1 MPSAAPPA
9 GHTPV
14 RTPPGHT
21 AGPGSPGPDAVGRTG
36 DTSLGLPVVKPAPA
50 GQAPAA
56 PPADDGGEV
65 SGLRFWPPA
74 AEVKDLPR
82 TREAAPTPAFGVE
95 ILRDVAMR
103 QTPAIIPMTA
113 GVKREPATASPAAVR
128 LAEPERQVSSDAPD
142 SVRHRISILQR
153 LLARGEISP
162 DVYQQR
168 LDEILK
174 KKR

>member
-1 MPSAAPPA
+1 MPSTAPPA
-9 GHTPV
+9 GPAAV
-14 RTPPGHT
+14 RTPPGHPVG
-21 AGPGSPGPDAVGRTG
+21 AGAASPEAVGRTG
-36 DTSLGLPVVKPAPA
+36 DTSLGLPVVRPAPA

-56 PPADDGGEV
+56 PPAPDSGEV
-65 SGLRFWPPA
+65 SGLRFWPPVEA
-74 AEVKDLPR
+74 VKDLPR

-95 ILRDVAMR
+95 VLREVALR
-103 QTPAIIPMTA
+103 QTPAIIPVTA
-113 GVKREPATASPAAVR
+113 GIKREPASTPAAVR
-128 LAEPERQVSSDAPD
+128 LAEPEREVSSDAPD

-168 LDEILK
+168 LDAILK

>member
-1 MPSAAPPA
+1 M
-9 GHTPV
+9 
-14 RTPPGHT
+14 RTPPGHP
-21 AGPGSPGPDAVGRTG
+21 AGPVVGSPGAVGRTG
-36 DTSLGLPVVKPAPA
+36 DTSLGLPVVKPTPP

-56 PPADDGGEV
+56 PPPGDAGEV

-74 AEVKDLPR
+74 EGVKDLPR

-95 ILRDVAMR
+95 VLREVAMR
-103 QTPAIIPMTA
+103 QTPAIIPVTA
-113 GVKREPATASPAAVR
+113 GVKREPAAAAPTAVR
-128 LAEPERQVSSDAPD
+128 LAEPEREVSSDAPD

-153 LLARGEISP
+153 QLARGEISP

-168 LDEILK
+168 LDEVLR